1 MMTKISTFK
10 ITGNNTAL
18 CCKTS
23 QQQSWYEGKVSKEW
37 AKTTFPSWHNCIRR
51 IYLWTATKLEEVA
64 YLVFWVVVLGV
75 RRRRAATWARCSR
88 VDSKPLGDGD
98 SLSNTTS
105 AYISEQD
112 GRMGSIGGVA
122 VRRGALRY
130 VAAAPWR
137 RSTIFDMMEAMLTAK
152 VRMASNNGFVWWKVG
167 SGSGGGETLEAPQH
181 NKTVTCFDDVSN
193 DAVVIEVMFTA
204 TKRPLKNQQSAK
216 VILNE
221 VSQQLGAFQQLKL
234 RSPMKEWRHE
244 NEKWIPIPR
253 WMSLRLDVWLAWLK
267 HKSEIN

>member
-1 MMTKISTFK
+1 MKGKCLRSEPKQHFQTDI
-10 ITGNNTAL
+10 IAL
-18 CCKTS
+18 GEFICE
-23 QQQSWYEGKVSKEW
+23 QRQ
-37 AKTTFPSWHNCIRR
+37 
-51 IYLWTATKLEEVA
+51 KLEEVA

-122 VRRGALRY
+122 VRPLRY

-137 RSTIFDMMEAMLTAK
+137 CSTIFDMMEAMLTAK
-152 VRMASNNGFVWWKVG
+152 VGMSSNNRFVWWKVG

-193 DAVVIEVMFTA
+193 DAVVMEVMFTA
-204 TKRPLKNQQSAK
+204 TKHPLKNQQSAR
-216 VILNE
+216 VIPND
-221 VSQQLGAFQQLKL
+221 VSQQLGAFQQLKP
-234 RSPMKEWRHE
+234 RSPMKE
-244 NEKWIPIPR
+244 
-253 WMSLRLDVWLAWLK
+253 
-267 HKSEIN
+267 